1 MVFKMP
7 EVKFLVVGSAAMSAR
22 AALPLKKRPKEVLG
36 IVAGQ
41 ELPRRGRCQH
51 YGKSY
56 RWFRFSCC
64 AKVFPCDRYVLPGY
78 ALCEFRGSAADSS
91 LSRCHD
97 AETDH
102 PNEHANRMIW

>member
-1 MVFKMP
+1 MAICRHCHRKMVFKMP
-7 EVKFLVVGSAAMSAR
+7 EVKFLAVSSEATSSR
-22 AALPLKKRPKEVLG
+22 AALPFKKRPKEVLG

-64 AKVFPCDRYVLPGY
+64 AKVFPCDKYV
-78 ALCEFRGSAADSS
+78 FQRVRSV
-91 LSRCHD
+91 
-97 AETDH
+97 
-102 PNEHANRMIW
+102 